1 MKEYKY
7 NTVSEV
13 LDEIAE
19 KINSKEIL
27 TQDWLEEIISEVSVI
42 DNEGVFG
49 KKTVSN
55 FYTGGAGAYDPLKYR
70 TINNTTV
77 AELMS
82 NRNFIDD
89 VISLIMKANDVDEA
103 TAQKL
108 ANDYINSSE
117 VFENF
122 KPTGIKSKETAGPWA
137 IASRN
142 FALV

>member
-49 KKTVSN
+49 KKQ
-55 FYTGGAGAYDPLKYR
+55 FL
-70 TINNTTV
+70 I
-77 AELMS
+77 
-82 NRNFIDD
+82 FIQG
-89 VISLIMKANDVDEA
+89 VQVRMI
-103 TAQKL
+103 
-108 ANDYINSSE
+108 
-117 VFENF
+117 F
-122 KPTGIKSKETAGPWA
+122 
-137 IASRN
+137 
-142 FALV
+142 

>member
-49 KKTVSN
+49 KKQ
-55 FYTGGAGAYDPLKYR
+55 FL
-70 TINNTTV
+70 I
-77 AELMS
+77 
-82 NRNFIDD
+82 FIQ
-89 VISLIMKANDVDEA
+89 VVQVRMIL
-103 TAQKL
+103 
-108 ANDYINSSE
+108 
-117 VFENF
+117 
-122 KPTGIKSKETAGPWA
+122 
-137 IASRN
+137 
-142 FALV
+142 

>member
-49 KKTVSN
+49 KK
-55 FYTGGAGAYDPLKYR
+55 
-70 TINNTTV
+70 
-77 AELMS
+77 
-82 NRNFIDD
+82 
-89 VISLIMKANDVDEA
+89 
-103 TAQKL
+103 
-108 ANDYINSSE
+108 
-117 VFENF
+117 
-122 KPTGIKSKETAGPWA
+122 
-137 IASRN
+137 
-142 FALV
+142 

>member
-49 KKTVSN
+49 KKQFLIFIQVVQ
-55 FYTGGAGAYDPLKYR
+55 YILWLLLMKYLQR
-70 TINNTTV
+70 
-77 AELMS
+77 
-82 NRNFIDD
+82 NRRW
-89 VISLIMKANDVDEA
+89 
-103 TAQKL
+103 
-108 ANDYINSSE
+108 NSI
-117 VFENF
+117 
-122 KPTGIKSKETAGPWA
+122 PGT
-137 IASRN
+137 
-142 FALV
+142 